1 MNQGWVVSMFTVRYK
16 TSYYLRLHKP
26 EIPRPISYPDNMD
39 TVVVSIGGSVL
50 VPDDDDNTYIVEL
63 AAVLKEV
70 SEQVKLY
77 VTVGGGRIARYYI
90 RLGRDLGADESYLD
104 DVGIE
109 VSRINARMLIV
120 ALGDYAYHL
129 PAKTFDEALS
139 AAKDHKIVVMGGTH
153 PGHTTDAVSA
163 MLGERAGA
171 VRVVNATSVDGVYT
185 ADPNLDPNAKKL
197 DRIGFDEL
205 VRICMKVGAGAGP
218 NVVFDPLGAKIV
230 ARSKTE
236 TRVVHGREL
245 EELRK
250 ALLGQDFNGTI
261 IRD

>member
-1 MNQGWVVSMFTVRYK
+1 
-16 TSYYLRLHKP
+16 
-26 EIPRPISYPDNMD
+26 MD
-39 TVVVSIGGSVL
+39 TVVVSIGGSIL
-50 VPDDDDNTYIVEL
+50 VPDDHDNTYIVEL
-63 AAVLKEV
+63 AGMLKDV
-70 SEQVKLY
+70 AGQVRLF

-90 RLGRDLGADESYLD
+90 ELGRNLGADESYLD

-120 ALGDYAYHL
+120 ALGDCAYHL

-139 AAKDHKIVVMGGTH
+139 ASKGHKIVIMGGTH

-171 VRVVNATSVDGVYT
+171 ARLVNATSVDGVYT
-185 ADPNLDPNAKKL
+185 ADPNKFPDAKKL

-205 VRICMKVGAGAGP
+205 LRICLKVEGGAGP

-230 ARSKTE
+230 ARSKIE
-236 TRVVHGREL
+236 TRVVHGRNLVEL
-245 EELRK
+245 KK
-250 ALLGQDFNGTI
+250 ALLGQEFEGTVI
-261 IRD
+261 S